1 MSTNHIRRRTGHRPR
16 YLRMLIVLSV
26 LIPATVCA
34 GSYSASADGTVRYR
48 GPAVRRFGTVEHDD
62 RPLPEY

>member
-16 YLRMLIVLSV
+16 YLRMLIVLSA
-26 LIPATVCA
+26 LIPATVCLKLLL
-34 GSYSASADGTVRYR
+34 GFRRRTVRYR